1 MYKMALLAVE
11 NLSFSYPQCADRALE
26 DISFSLNR
34 GDFMLICGATGSG
47 KSTLLRCLKREIRPQ
62 GTLHGKILYQGQT
75 IESLSDAQ
83 SAQAIGFVGQ
93 RPEEQLVTDKVWQ
106 ELSFGLENLGL
117 DRQLIRRRTAE
128 TACYFGLESLF
139 ERETAALSGG
149 QKQLIN
155 LASVMAMQPDIL
167 LLDEPTAQLDPIA
180 AENFLSMV
188 LKLNREQSLTVI
200 LIEHRLEEAL
210 PLCGSVLALEKGRSL
225 IYGETREVAKRLRTH
240 PHLSK
245 ALPAATRLS
254 ACLGEE
260 KCPLTV
266 REGRA
271 MLEGR
276 RALNWPGSAE
286 NEAPSKAKPA
296 LAFSDVYF
304 RYKREAQDVLNG
316 LSFRA
321 EAGKITC
328 ILGGNGSG
336 KSTALGCAAGLLKP
350 YAGRIEVFGRP
361 LKSYKGQALYQ
372 GVLAMLPQDVQTLFL
387 CSTVREELEGIDYSA
402 FPLDFTPHMEKHP
415 YDLSGG
421 EQQALGLCKALALRP
436 KLLLLDE
443 PTKGLDA
450 GARDSV
456 AFVLR
461 QLKAQGL
468 SIVAVTHDVEF
479 AASCADRCALFFR
492 GEIISMQTP
501 HAFFAE
507 NAYYST
513 AIGRMTR
520 GVCDGVITVEEA
532 ARRLGGCV

>member
-1 MYKMALLAVE
+1 MALLAVE
-11 NLSFSYPQCADRALE
+11 NLSFAYPQCERRALQE
-26 DISFSLNR
+26 VSFSLNQ

-47 KSTLLRCLKREIRPQ
+47 KSTLLRCLKREIRPE
-62 GTLHGKILYQGQT
+62 GTLQGQILYKGQPLD
-75 IESLSDAQ
+75 SLSDAQ
-83 SAQAIGFVGQ
+83 SARAIGFVGQ
-93 RPEEQLVTDKVWQ
+93 RPEEQLVTDRVWQ
-106 ELSFGLENLGL
+106 ELAFGLENLGL

-128 TACYFGLESLF
+128 VACYFGLEALF

-149 QKQLIN
+149 QKQLVN
-155 LASVMAMQPDIL
+155 LASVMAMQPDVL

-188 LKLNREQSLTVI
+188 CKLNRELSLTVI

-210 PLCGSVLALEKGRSL
+210 PLCRSVLALEKGRVL
-225 IYGETREVAKRLRTH
+225 VCGETREAARRLRVH

-254 ACLGEE
+254 ACLGAEE
-260 KCPLTV
+260 CPLTV
-266 REGRA
+266 REGRT

-276 RALNWPGSAE
+276 RAAE
-286 NEAPSKAKPA
+286 EIRAAEHGGLYGEKPA

-304 RYKREAQDVLNG
+304 RYHRDSQDVLRG

-321 EAGKITC
+321 EAGEVTC

-361 LKSYKGQALYQ
+361 LKRYKGQSLYQ

-387 CSTVREELEGIDYSA
+387 KSTVREELEGIDYSA
-402 FPLDFTPHMEKHP
+402 FPLDFAPHLEKHP

-421 EQQALGLCKALALRP
+421 EQQALGLCRALALKPR
-436 KLLLLDE
+436 LLLLDE

-450 GARDSV
+450 YARDGV
-456 AFVLR
+456 AELLR
-461 QLKAQGL
+461 QLKGQGL

-479 AASCADRCALFFR
+479 AAACADRCALFFR

-507 NAYYST
+507 NAYYAT

-520 GVCDGVITVEEA
+520 GVCDGAITVKEA
-532 ARRLGGCV
+532 ARRLGGQI